1 MSILEE
7 LNTLVESLD
16 IPVETGVFSG
26 RPPDTYAVLTPIS
39 DTFEGFADNQP
50 LYDVCEV
57 RISLYTK
64 NNYLDLKSRIE
75 NALLDAGFTVT
86 LRKYMGREDDTKYCH
101 YFFDTAKEYEIDG
114 QFDD

>member
-16 IPVETGVFSG
+16 VPVETGAFSG
-26 RPPDTYAVLTPIS
+26 RAPDTYAVLTPVS
-39 DTFEGFADNQP
+39 DIFDGFADNRPQ
-50 LYDVCEV
+50 YDVCEV

-75 NALLDAGFTVT
+75 NALLGGGFTIT
-86 LRKYMGREDDTKYCH
+86 QRRLIGREDDSGYYH
-101 YFFDTAKEYEIDG
+101 YAIDVG
-114 QFDD
+114 KTYTY

>member
-26 RPPDTYAVLTPIS
+26 RPPDTYAVLTPVS
-39 DTFEGFADNQP
+39 DTFDGFADNRPQ
-50 LYDVCEV
+50 YDVCEV

-64 NNYLDLKSRIE
+64 GNYLDLKSRIE
-75 NALLDAGFTVT
+75 SVLLDGGFTVT
-86 LRKYMGREDDTKYCH
+86 LRKYMGREDDTGYCH
-101 YFFDTAKEYEIDG
+101 YAIDAAKEYEINV
-114 QFDD
+114 Q

>member
-26 RPPDTYAVLTPIS
+26 RPPDTYAVITPIS
-39 DTFEGFADNQP
+39 DTFDGFADNRPQ
-50 LYDVCEV
+50 YDICEV

-64 NNYLDLKSRIE
+64 SNYLDLKLSIE
-75 NALLDAGFTVT
+75 EALLDGGFTIT
-86 LRKYMGREDDTKYCH
+86 QRRLIGREDDSGYYH
-101 YFFDTAKEYEIDG
+101 YALDAACGYVY
-114 QFDD
+114 

>member
-26 RPPDTYAVLTPIS
+26 RPPDTYVVLTPIS
-39 DTFEGFADNQP
+39 DVFDGFADNRPQ
-50 LYDVCEV
+50 YDICEV

-64 NNYLDLKSRIE
+64 SNYLDLKLSIE
-75 NALLDAGFTVT
+75 EVLLNGGFTIT
-86 LRKYMGREDDTKYCH
+86 QRRLIGREDDSGYYH
-101 YFFDTAKEYEIDG
+101 YALDAACGYVY
-114 QFDD
+114 

>member
-26 RPPDTYAVLTPIS
+26 RAPDTYVVLTPVS
-39 DTFEGFADNQP
+39 DTFDGFADNRP

-75 NALLDAGFTVT
+75 SALLDGGFTVT
-86 LRKYMGREDDTKYCH
+86 LRKYMGREDESKYCH
-101 YFFDTAKEYEIDG
+101 YIFDAAKEYEING
-114 QFDD
+114 QFDN

>member
-26 RPPDTYAVLTPIS
+26 RPPDPYAVLTPIS
-39 DTFEGFADNQP
+39 DTFDGFADNRPQ
-50 LYDVCEV
+50 YDVCEV

-64 NNYLDLKSRIE
+64 GNYLDLKSLIE
-75 NALLDAGFTVT
+75 SALLDGGFTVT
-86 LRKYMGREDDTKYCH
+86 LRKYMGREDDTKYCS
-101 YFFDTAKEYEIDG
+101 YVIDAAKEYEINV
-114 QFDD
+114 QFRN